1 MARASSTRST
11 RASGSGGGGGA
22 TNGSRRSSGKQGNL
36 KMDYSKD
43 TIESSKSSDLDL
55 KNKKLKRGNTLE
67 SSESSDNDDGV
78 DQAEKE
84 MISRLLYQRAYHLP
98 GNTYFQDMW
107 QHFSNNHPIL
117 GICCHHKYHPISW
130 KLRIVNLLG
139 SILFGLAVTN
149 IVYLTFVFVS
159 TSSKEDTDSGG
170 TEAGDNGKLSFDKE
184 YYSIHT
190 NVTRTGLN
198 DDIDDMVSTISV
210 TNGNIVLWTIGA
222 MAHGLFDNVIWT
234 LGTCRCRGR
243 RRDNDKST
251 TNMNTSSSTAS
262 VTGTLL
268 IMFSV
273 IIVLAIATFAAML
286 RAAIEE
292 MEHREVASILESHTQ
307 VQSQLEGVVHH
318 QKSFQEYQFIVSYL
332 VELVLT
338 YVLYYP
344 LEGIILFSGII
355 SCGIFG
361 RLAITGGRPYEIKQ
375 LKEQRRQQQRQEED
389 DDIEKQGIE
398 VEWTGKNRSVR
409 NSITTA
415 PTPRSQPSRKSS
427 TTSSRRSQQQ
437 RPMGRYVDDGGP
449 GCSDDSDRCYSTKSM
464 SAF

>member
-11 RASGSGGGGGA
+11 RASSGGGGGDGGG
-22 TNGSRRSSGKQGNL
+22 GSRSIQQGQSL

-43 TIESSKSSDLDL
+43 TVESSTSSNLDL
-55 KNKKLKRGNTLE
+55 KNKKLRRGNTLE
-67 SSESSDNDDGV
+67 SSDSSDDDGV
-78 DQAEKE
+78 DPAEKE
-84 MISRLLYQRAYHLP
+84 MIANLLYQRAYHLP
-98 GNTYFQDMW
+98 GNTYMQDMW
-107 QHFSNNHPIL
+107 QHFTNNHPIL

-139 SILFGLAVTN
+139 SILFGLAITN
-149 IVYLTFVFVS
+149 VVYLTFVFVS
-159 TSSKEDTDSGG
+159 STSSGKEVGEGGG
-170 TEAGDNGKLSFDKE
+170 TSEVGENGKLSFDKE

-243 RRDNDKST
+243 KNNNDKSAT
-251 TNMNTSSSTAS
+251 TIPSSSTAS
-262 VTGTLL
+262 ATGALL

-292 MEHREVASILESHTQ
+292 MENREDASILESHTQ

-375 LKEQRRQQQRQEED
+375 LKEQRRQQQQQEED

-427 TTSSRRSQQQ
+427 TTSSRRSHQQ
-437 RPMGRYVDDGGP
+437 RPMGRNVDDGGP
-449 GCSDDSDRCYSTKSM
+449 GCSDDSDRWYSTESM